1 MTSTCIHTCKALQEL
16 AINNIVRIE
25 SKSNYCKIFFADK
38 SHPLTLAK
46 TLGLVAQ
53 HLPAEM
59 FLRTHRTHLVNKNFI
74 AKIFLSGQHVQL
86 LNGEKINISRRRKMV
101 VQKMIA

>member
-1 MTSTCIHTCKALQEL
+1 MTNICIHTCKGVQQLLFE
-16 AINNIVRIE
+16 NIVRIE

-59 FLRTHRTHLVNKNFI
+59 FLRTHRTHLINKSFI
-74 AKIFLSGQHVQL
+74 AKIFLTAQHVQL
-86 LNGEKINISRRRKMV
+86 LNGEKICISRRRKLYV
-101 VQKMIA
+101 HKMIA

>member
-1 MTSTCIHTCKALQEL
+1 
-16 AINNIVRIE
+16 V
-25 SKSNYCKIFFADK
+25 
-38 SHPLTLAK
+38 AK
-46 TLGLVAQ
+46 VLCWFEQ

-74 AKIFLSGQHVQL
+74 AKIFLSAQHVQL

-101 VQKMIA
+101 VHKMIA

>member
-1 MTSTCIHTCKALQEL
+1 MTKICINTCKALQKL
-16 AINNIVRIE
+16 TINNIVRIE

-59 FLRTHRTHLVNKNFI
+59 FLRTHRTHLINKSFI
-74 AKIFLSGQHVQL
+74 AKIFLSSLQVQL
-86 LNGEKINISRRRKMV
+86 LNGEKKCIVEEESCM
-101 VQKMIA
+101 